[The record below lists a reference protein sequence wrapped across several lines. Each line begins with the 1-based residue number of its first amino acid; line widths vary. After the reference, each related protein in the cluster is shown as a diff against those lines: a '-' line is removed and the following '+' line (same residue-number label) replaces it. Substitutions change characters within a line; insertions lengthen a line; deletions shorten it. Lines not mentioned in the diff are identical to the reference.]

1 MKNYKKYIAEVLLIV
16 FSVLFALFIS
26 KVSEDAKTE
35 KTKAN
40 ALAQIQSEL
49 SDNQRILGD
58 WMKAHKSIVE
68 NLKVLIEQDKDS
80 IARIVEQNGYV
91 PMTIILDKQSL
102 IEEPLSKSAWDSA
115 QSIGI
120 LSEFDFETLQS
131 ISQCYELQDYI
142 MKTSID
148 RIVEQYFE
156 KSTNIN
162 ATKNFLIGLKLRFEN
177 LQGQEFTLKRIYRET
192 LKRLE

>member
-1 MKNYKKYIAEVLLIV
+1 MKNYKKYIAEGLLIV